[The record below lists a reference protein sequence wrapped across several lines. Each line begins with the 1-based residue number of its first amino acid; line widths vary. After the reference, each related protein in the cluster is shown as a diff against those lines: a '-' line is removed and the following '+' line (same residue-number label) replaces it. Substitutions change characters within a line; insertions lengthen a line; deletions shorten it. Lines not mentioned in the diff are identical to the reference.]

1 MTFRS
6 VTLVCL
12 ILILSIPVQAEEKP
26 SRPVTPYE
34 TLYEKWEAEKGDMK
48 RGSEELK
55 KLNQAYTHDFF
66 ELAQKHSKNSDLW
79 LDCLI
84 WIGVNGQPGEDLD
97 GMIKLVQKLAKK
109 VSNTTQLQLF
119 MSELIVV
126 QSDKL
131 NPALEEIAKT
141 HPDKGVRGS
150 ALYAL
155 AVRTKIGA
163 ERQGSLEG
171 CESAKALLK
180 EVIEK
185 YPDVSTYQGTNIENA
200 EPLLKHIEGPCAI
213 GKVSPESTGTTLDG
227 GEFQLSTLKGKV
239 VVLVFSA
246 SWCGPCNRM
255 HPFEKALIEK
265 LSKEQ
270 FAFVE
275 INVDKPSGLVKV
287 REKKQ
292 KDGLEWEVVTDGPEG
307 PFTELWNVTAYPTF
321 YILDQELRIRYRAT
335 GFLGEELEDRVE
347 TLVKEAGSA
356 EE

>member
-6 VTLVCL
+6 LTLACLVL
-12 ILILSIPVQAEEKP
+12 ILAVQVQAEEKP
-26 SRPVTPYE
+26 SRPVTPYG
-34 TLYEKWEAEKGDMK
+34 TLYKKWEAEKGDMK
-48 RGSEELK
+48 RGSEDLK

-97 GMIKLVQKLAKK
+97 GMIELVQKLAKK

-119 MSELIVV
+119 MSELIDV

-141 HPDKGVRGS
+141 HPDKGVRGG

-155 AVRTKIGA
+155 AARTKIEA
-163 ERQGSLEG
+163 ERQSSLEG
-171 CESAKALLK
+171 CESAKVLLK
-180 EVIEK
+180 KVIEK
-185 YPDVSTYQGTNIENA
+185 YPEVSTYQGTNFENA
-200 EPLLKHIEGPCAI
+200 EPLLKHLEGPCAI

-255 HPFEKALIEK
+255 HPIEKALIEK
-265 LSKEQ
+265 LPKEQ

-287 REKKQ
+287 REKRQ
-292 KDGLEWEVVTDGPEG
+292 KDGLEWEVVIDGSDGPLA
-307 PFTELWNVTAYPTF
+307 ELWNVTAYPTF
-321 YILDQELRIRYRAT
+321 YILDQQQRIRYRAT
-335 GFLGEELEDRVE
+335 GFLGEKLEECVE
-347 TLVKEAGSA
+347 TLVKEAGSIKD
-356 EE
+356 